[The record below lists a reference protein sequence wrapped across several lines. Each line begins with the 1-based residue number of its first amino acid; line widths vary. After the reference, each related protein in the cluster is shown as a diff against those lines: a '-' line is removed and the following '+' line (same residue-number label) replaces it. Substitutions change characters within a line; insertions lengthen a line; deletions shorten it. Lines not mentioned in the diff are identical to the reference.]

1 MPQLRPHDLQLQN
14 VSVRFRAARADILY
28 VVDLNAHAFDRAQQ
42 RAERHA
48 ALELHI
54 YVHHPRRLHMGRIEL
69 VERNEHNIDE
79 HAHHQRALIEARA
92 RGKAHARRGP
102 QARGGRK
109 AGDVALAG
117 DEDAARAEEAD
128 AAHDLRRHTE
138 RIARHTEILC
148 LIQARHHNGRRAD
161 AHKKM
166 RAQSGGVLALAA
178 GHADDAAAEKCD
190 GKAHQHGDKI
200 HFVQMLYN
208 SVERCHTSHPFRI
221 KVTKPETAYRFFVVI
236 IVQYRKKCK
245 NIFYKNFTRFFLIV
259 KIHESSPVDPP
270 PHPAFSAFF

>member
-1 MPQLRPHDLQLQN
+1 M
-14 VSVRFRAARADILY
+14 
-28 VVDLNAHAFDRAQQ
+28 
-42 RAERHA
+42 
-48 ALELHI
+48 
-54 YVHHPRRLHMGRIEL
+54 
-69 VERNEHNIDE
+69 
-79 HAHHQRALIEARA
+79 
-92 RGKAHARRGP
+92 
-102 QARGGRK
+102 
-109 AGDVALAG
+109 ALAG

-190 GKAHQHGDKI
+190 GKAHQHGNKI

-208 SVERCHTSHPFRI
+208 SAERCHTPHPFRI

-236 IVQYRKKCK
+236 IVQHRKKCK
-245 NIFYKNFTRFFLIV
+245 NIFYKIFTRFFLIV
-259 KIHESSPVDPP
+259 KIQESSPVDPP
-270 PHPAFSAFF
+270 PRPAFSAPFKRDRACRQDRFPRGLGGGIRVLSGSAAETPAALRCRGCAPRS